1 MMKQLNTFLLILTMA
16 LLAASCG
23 DKAAEKEEPAKDE
36 TPEAFSYTAVGDAP
50 MTVGE
55 VTVAVHTGSPEFA
68 DATLSHGPL
77 EVSETGEAAFN
88 FTVSDYELGAQT
100 ATAGENG
107 LANSG
112 KGQHI
117 HLIVNNGPYSAH
129 YEPGFNYQLDDG
141 NNVILAFLSRSY
153 HESVK
158 NGKAFIVTQVAVG
171 DSAAEGANLEAQ
183 HMFYSRPKGTYT
195 GDATSKVLLDFF
207 LVNTSIGGE
216 SGNVVRATIN
226 GNVFYLDQWV
236 PYTMEGLK
244 DGENTVKLELM
255 DAEGNIV
262 PGPFNSVERTFT
274 LNKEAA
280 M

>member
-1 MMKQLNTFLLILTMA
+1 MMKQLNTFLLILAMA
-16 LLAASCG
+16 FFAASCG
-23 DKAAEKEEPAKDE
+23 DKAAEKEEPAKED
-36 TPEAFSYTAVGDAP
+36 TPAAFSYTAVGDAP

-68 DATLSHGPL
+68 RCCALSHGPL

-88 FTVSDYELGAQT
+88 FTVADYELGAQT
-100 ATAGENG
+100 PTAGENG

-129 YEPGFNYQLDDG
+129 YEPGFNHQLNDG

-158 NGKAFIVTQVAVG
+158 NGQAFVVTQVAVG
-171 DSAAEGANLEAQ
+171 DSAGEGADLEAP

-195 GDATSKVLLDFF
+195 GDATNKVLLDFF

-226 GNVFYLDQWV
+226 GNVHSTSTSGCLTPWKASK
-236 PYTMEGLK
+236 T
-244 DGENTVKLELM
+244 
-255 DAEGNIV
+255 A
-262 PGPFNSVERTFT
+262 RTQ
-274 LNKEAA
+274 
-280 M
+280 

>member
-1 MMKQLNTFLLILTMA
+1 MV
-16 LLAASCG
+16 LLAASCE
-23 DKAAEKEEPAKDE
+23 KEAKTSKEEPAKE
-36 TPEAFSYTAVGDAP
+36 EKAPAFSYTAVGDTP

-55 VTVAVHTGSPEFA
+55 VTLAGHTGSPEYPNA
-68 DATLSHGPL
+68 VLSHGPL

-88 FTVSDYELGAQT
+88 FTVTDYELGAQT

-129 YEPGFNYQLDDG
+129 YEPGFNNQLSDG

-158 NGKAFIVTQVAVG
+158 NGKAFVVTQVAVG
-171 DSAAEGANLEAQ
+171 DKAGEAADLNAP

-195 GDATSKVLLDFF
+195 GEAANKVLLDFF
-207 LVNTSIGGE
+207 LANTSIGGE
-216 SGNVVRATIN
+216 NGNVVRATIN
-226 GNVFYLDQWV
+226 GNAFYLNRWV

-244 DGENTVKLELM
+244 NGDNTVKLELL
-255 DAEGNIV
+255 DAAGKLV
-262 PGPFNSVERTFT
+262 PGPFNSVERTFK
-274 LNKEAA
+274 LEKEAA

>member
-1 MMKQLNTFLLILTMA
+1 MRQLYTFLLILGMA
-16 LLAASCG
+16 LFAASCG
-23 DKAAEKEEPAKDE
+23 EEAPKDDEKTDE
-36 TPEAFSYTAVGDAP
+36 TPEAFSYTAVGNAP

-55 VTVAVHTGSPEFA
+55 VTLSIHSGSPEYPNA
-68 DATLSHGPL
+68 VLSHGPL

-88 FTVSDYELGAQT
+88 FTVTDYELGAQT
-100 ATAGENG
+100 EGAGQNG

-129 YEPGFNYQLDDG
+129 YEPGFNHQLEDG

-158 NGKAFIVTQVAVG
+158 NGKAFVLTQVAVG
-171 DSAAEGANLEAQ
+171 ENAGEPADLDGP
-183 HMFYSRPKGTYT
+183 HMFYSRPKGTYA
-195 GDATSKVLLDFF
+195 GEATDKVLLDFF
-207 LVNTSIGGE
+207 LHNVSLGGE
-216 SGNVVRATIN
+216 TGNVVRATIN
-226 GNVFYLDQWV
+226 GNVFYLDQWL

-244 DGENTVKLELM
+244 DGENSVKLELL
-255 DAEGNIV
+255 DKEGNLI
-262 PGPFNSVERTFT
+262 PGPFNAVDRTFV
-274 LNKEAA
+274 LEKEAA